1 MISLGIESTSHTF
14 GIGICSDDKILANSR
29 DTYVPEKG
37 WGIKPIEAKK
47 HHESA
52 KKRVFDEALAAA
64 GISADDIDIISLAA
78 GPGLPPCLVAG
89 LEFAKSLPKPII
101 EVNHAIA
108 HIEIGRLLC
117 GCDDPIV
124 LYVSGG
130 NTQVIGYA
138 AGRYRIFGETQD
150 MAIGNARDVLAREM
164 GLGYPGG
171 PEIDRLAKGGSYVE
185 LPYTVKG
192 MDISL
197 TGILTAAKRKLGSLS
212 KEDIAFSFA
221 ETTFAMLTEVAERAM
236 AHSGKSEVL
245 LTGGV
250 AASPRLQ
257 EMMKIMCEERG
268 AECHVCPKEYS
279 GDNGAMIAWTG
290 LLGCRNG
297 QKPSL
302 KPDIRSRWRT
312 DEIEI
317 LWRKEKT
324 KNK

>member
-14 GIGICSDDKILANSR
+14 GIGICDGRKILANSR
-29 DTYVPEKG
+29 DTYIPEKG
-37 WGIKPIEAKK
+37 WGIKPGDARK
-47 HHESA
+47 HHEDV
-52 KKRVFDEALAAA
+52 KERILEEALSTA
-64 GISADDIDIISLAA
+64 GISVDDADIISFAA

-89 LEFAKSLPKPII
+89 LEFAKSIPKPII
-101 EVNHAIA
+101 EVNHAIS
-108 HIEIGRLLC
+108 HIEIGKLLC
-117 GCDDPIV
+117 QCDDPVV

-138 AGRYRIFGETQD
+138 AGMYRIFGETQD

-171 PEIDRLAKGGSYVE
+171 PEIDRLASGGNYVE
-185 LPYTVKG
+185 LPYSVKG

-197 TGILTAAKRKLGSLS
+197 TGILTAAKRKLSEHS

-221 ETTFAMLTEVAERAM
+221 ETTFAMLTEVTERAL

-250 AASPRLQ
+250 AGSPRLQ
-257 EMMKIMCEERG
+257 EMLRIMCDERG
-268 AECHVCPKEYS
+268 AECHICPKEFA
-279 GDNGAMIAWTG
+279 GDKGAMIAWTG
-290 LLGCRNG
+290 LLAYESG

-302 KPDIRSRWRT
+302 KPDIKSRWRT